1 MKLTKYRLQKIF
13 NKKNETRKKT
23 KALNTPSSHFN
34 TCQIFNTYRNINTC
48 RNFNTG
54 KTNKPF
60 NIKNRTLK
68 LVF

>member
-23 KALNTPSSHFN
+23 KALNSPTSH
-34 TCQIFNTYRNINTC
+34 FNTYRNLNTC
-48 RNFNTG
+48 RNFHTG
-54 KTNKPF
+54 KSNKQF

-68 LVF
+68 SVF

>member
-23 KALNTPSSHFN
+23 KALNTQTSHFN
-34 TCQIFNTYRNINTC
+34 SCKNLNTC
-48 RNFNTG
+48 RNFHTA
-54 KTNKPF
+54 KSNKQF

-68 LVF
+68 LV